1 MIAAGIEEGVP
12 GDWTAFHQTYLGIVG
27 RIPRTAAVA
36 ELEPLAD
43 ELDCLAGQVR
53 KALEDHINSSKM
65 SANESQNEHHIQ
77 ISNTNL
83 KIDSEPGFPTRHEPT
98 IEPHIQPKSPLQRF
112 YPLGLVLDACPNI
125 ADYARN
131 GINSWR
137 DFVETVEFV
146 RSLLGIS
153 PSAWEDA
160 KNVLGPED
168 AAVVVAAILQ
178 RSDAIK
184 SAGGYLRSLTEKA
197 RAGAFSLG
205 PVLMALIRTNM
216 RYRERKRG

>member
-1 MIAAGIEEGVP
+1 MGIDECVP
-12 GDWTAFHQTYLGIVG
+12 GDWSGFHQAYLGVAG
-27 RIPRTAAVA
+27 RIPRTATVA

-43 ELDCLAGQVR
+43 ELDQLAGQIR
-53 KALEDHINSSKM
+53 KVLEDHINSSKM
-65 SANESQNEHHIQ
+65 SSNESQNEHHIQ
-77 ISNTNL
+77 NSNPKPKTE
-83 KIDSEPGFPTRHEPT
+83 SEPGSQTSHEPT
-98 IEPHIQPKSPLQRF
+98 IEPLIQPKSSLQRS
-112 YPLGLVLDACPNI
+112 YPLGMVLDACPTI
-125 ADYARN
+125 ADYARD
-131 GINSWR
+131 GISSWR
-137 DFVETVEFV
+137 DFVETAEFV

-168 AAVVVAAILQ
+168 AAVMVAAILQ
-178 RSDAIK
+178 RTDAIK

-216 RYRERKRG
+216 HHRERKRG